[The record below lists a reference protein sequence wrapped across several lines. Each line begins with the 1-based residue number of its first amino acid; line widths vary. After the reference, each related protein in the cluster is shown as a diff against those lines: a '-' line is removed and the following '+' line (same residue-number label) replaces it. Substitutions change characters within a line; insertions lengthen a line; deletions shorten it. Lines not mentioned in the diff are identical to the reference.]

1 MSPVTSLILDSR
13 PWAVAPLSQL
23 FPSLLNGS
31 RAKQYRKAMV
41 KHLRLPSVKLHCS
54 MLAED
59 AIKSA
64 VQNYKQKKAIADAA
78 MA

>member
-23 FPSLLNGS
+23 LPSLLNGS
-31 RAKQYRKAMV
+31 RAKQAIA

-78 MA
+78 VA